1 MATTTPNF
9 GWTVPTSTD
18 LVKDGATAIET
29 LGDAIDASLSSL
41 DTGVAGAWISF
52 TPTFTNFTIGNGT
65 LIAAYKQYGKLV
77 VVRGSVTLGSTSSMG
92 TAMVISH
99 PITGR
104 TAING
109 NTIIGS
115 GAIIDT
121 GTQTYQTLMN
131 YNSTTGIKMFISNVG
146 GTYPTYTNLSATV
159 PMTWTTND
167 EFMWYYSY
175 EAA

>member
-41 DTGVAGAWISF
+41 NTGVAGAWISF

-65 LIAAYKQYGKLV
+65 VAAAYKQYGKLV

-92 TAMVISH
+92 TGITISH
-99 PITGR
+99 PVTGR
-104 TAING
+104 TAMG
-109 NTIIGS
+109 GLSPGFATIV
-115 GAIIDT
+115 DT
-121 GTQTYQTLMN
+121 GTTTFSALTA
-131 YNSTTGIKMFISNVG
+131 YNSTTVCTLYINNVAS
-146 GTYPTYTNLSATV
+146 TYPTLASTTATV

-167 EFMWYYSY
+167 QFIWLYYY